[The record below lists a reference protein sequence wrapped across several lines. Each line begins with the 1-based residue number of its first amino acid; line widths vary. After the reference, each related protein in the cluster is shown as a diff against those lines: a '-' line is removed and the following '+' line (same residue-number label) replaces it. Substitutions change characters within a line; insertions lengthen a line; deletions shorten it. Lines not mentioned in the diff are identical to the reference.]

1 MAFSGRVEEVS
12 HMRGYWHPLRKVPQ
26 PWRYYQ
32 VSEGGKI
39 LGRVDTVIG
48 PVDSGLVHIH
58 PVSRGVEVDLAI
70 GSPVE
75 IAPRRAR
82 DKRGGNRHRDGKN
95 TSRNEGG
102 ADPEMMEKEEV
113 PVMLEGEEILGKRG
127 GVKRGRS
134 PRYDGRGSR
143 KNSRGRGRGEES
155 RASTWCF
162 KHNREIPSRDFSS
175 LWIWFLIR
183 DSNTGSSTLESP
195 LMESYLHSMMTVS
208 RSMEK

>member
-1 MAFSGRVEEVS
+1 MTFSGRVEEVS
-12 HMRGYWHPLRKVPQ
+12 HMRGLL
-26 PWRYYQ
+26 
-32 VSEGGKI
+32 VSFEGRSPNLGDTIRVRGGKI

-82 DKRGGNRHRDGKN
+82 DKRGGNRHRNGKN
-95 TSRNEGG
+95 TSRSEGG
-102 ADPEMMEKEEV
+102 RSREDGKRGRGPSNT
-113 PVMLEGEEILGKRG
+113 GRRGDSRKRG

-143 KNSRGRGRGEES
+143 KNSRGRGR
-155 RASTWCF
+155 R
-162 KHNREIPSRDFSS
+162 
-175 LWIWFLIR
+175 
-183 DSNTGSSTLESP
+183 
-195 LMESYLHSMMTVS
+195 
-208 RSMEK
+208 

>member
-12 HMRGYWHPLRKVPQ
+12 HMRGLL
-26 PWRYYQ
+26 
-32 VSEGGKI
+32 VSFEGRSPNLGDTIRVRGGKI

-82 DKRGGNRHRDGKN
+82 DKRGGNRYRDGKN
-95 TSRNEGG
+95 TRRNEGG
-102 ADPEMMEKEEV
+102 RSRED
-113 PVMLEGEEILGKRG
+113 GKRERGPSNTGRRGDSKKKG

-143 KNSRGRGRGEES
+143 
-155 RASTWCF
+155 
-162 KHNREIPSRDFSS
+162 
-175 LWIWFLIR
+175 
-183 DSNTGSSTLESP
+183 
-195 LMESYLHSMMTVS
+195 TVS
-208 RSMEK
+208 YTHLTLPTSDLV

>member
-1 MAFSGRVEEVS
+1 MTFSGRVEEVA
-12 HMRGYWHPLRKVPQ
+12 HMRGLL
-26 PWRYYQ
+26 
-32 VSEGGKI
+32 VSFEGRSPNLGDTIRVRGGKI

-82 DKRGGNRHRDGKN
+82 DKRGGNRHRNGKN
-95 TSRNEGG
+95 TSRSEGG
-102 ADPEMMEKEEV
+102 RSRDDGKRGRGPSNT
-113 PVMLEGEEILGKRG
+113 GRRGDSRKRG

-143 KNSRGRGRGEES
+143 KNSRGRGR
-155 RASTWCF
+155 R
-162 KHNREIPSRDFSS
+162 
-175 LWIWFLIR
+175 
-183 DSNTGSSTLESP
+183 
-195 LMESYLHSMMTVS
+195 
-208 RSMEK
+208 